1 MTSPARSVLLSSSL
15 SELFGKD
22 CDPRELSFI
31 KGLVSTLWELL
42 PPKDLDS
49 PFKLNPRDRLSE
61 FSIVRE
67 ELKLEKI
74 DFGNAVLDFG
84 RSPPSFPLLLL
95 PLTHFV
101 QLFPPIPSST
111 MFSSTLPRSYQL
123 GQSIN
128 RIYSS
133 SFSPTAYGLVSR
145 SRMAVSPSY
154 RLSTHAMYDYGR
166 MRNFGTEAL
175 KRYKVGG
182 ERLKLTRMLAL
193 AMAAMALE
201 ASRKK
206 ALCDAA
212 YVERSGILEGH
223 SSMTY
228 WSRFKRAL
236 NAFKRVGIL
245 TCLFTPATVMVPL
258 SLATKKVL
266 PQVTE
271 MTWDYILY
279 SIGERMGGS
288 FVCSDEEL
296 GRLVLLVAQS

>member
-1 MTSPARSVLLSSSL
+1 
-15 SELFGKD
+15 
-22 CDPRELSFI
+22 
-31 KGLVSTLWELL
+31 
-42 PPKDLDS
+42 
-49 PFKLNPRDRLSE
+49 
-61 FSIVRE
+61 
-67 ELKLEKI
+67 
-74 DFGNAVLDFG
+74 
-84 RSPPSFPLLLL
+84 
-95 PLTHFV
+95 
-101 QLFPPIPSST
+101 
-111 MFSSTLPRSYQL
+111 
-123 GQSIN
+123 
-128 RIYSS
+128 
-133 SFSPTAYGLVSR
+133 
-145 SRMAVSPSY
+145 MAVSPSY

-245 TCLFTPATVMVPL
+245 TCLFTPATIMVPL

-279 SIGERMGGS
+279 SIGERKGSS

-296 GRLVLLVAQS
+296 GMLVLLVAQS